1 MSTVRWLAEALAA
14 GFPLRQGLKLLA
26 LSPLKL
32 AADRVL
38 FELKLPMELR
48 LYAPLGYLPDV
59 VRNVLHIFFYRD
71 YEALSPFRPC
81 EGWVVADVGAFVGIY
96 TIRAAKL
103 IEPSGRVI
111 AVEPLPEHAR
121 LVARNAT
128 ANSLANVRVVG
139 ACASD
144 RWGEAELLVPLSP
157 TNATLKPEY
166 ARAMGGARGKRRV
179 RLFPLDVLL
188 EAEGPLD
195 LVKVDVEGSELDLLR
210 GSVLLAPRYVHQ
222 LVVEVHTGVVPS
234 SLLARE
240 LERRGYATV
249 IYLPERAYG
258 QAMVYAYLK

>member
-14 GFPLRQGLKLLA
+14 GFPLRQGLKLFA
-26 LSPLKL
+26 LSQLKL
-32 AADRVL
+32 AAGRIL
-38 FELKLPMELR
+38 FELKLPMDLR

-103 IEPSGRVI
+103 VGPSGSVI

-128 ANSLANVRVVG
+128 VNSLANVRVVG

-144 RWGEAELLVPLSP
+144 RWGEAELLVPPSP
-157 TNATLKPEY
+157 INATLKPEY
-166 ARAMGGARGKRRV
+166 ARAMGGVRGRKRV
-179 RLFPLDVLL
+179 RLFPLDALL
-188 EAEGPLD
+188 DAEGPLD

-210 GSVLLAPRYVHQ
+210 GSVLLTPHYVRR
-222 LVVEVHTGVVPS
+222 LAVEVHTDVVPS
-234 SLLARE
+234 FLLARE

-249 IYLPERAYG
+249 IYLPEGAHG
-258 QAMVYAYLK
+258 QAIVYAYLK